1 MNVAARS
8 SESRQLK
15 SLRDAADSKSPGLFR
30 LNRSGGLEL
39 YTPFRFKESAGPT
52 APIPIRYGWIVPG
65 VKQSYLSFGDTCV
78 CNAESRNRGS
88 EYNSAFIRGD
98 KLSVAETSRE
108 WQPSR
113 GRQHNLQR
121 DLIDFLRLLTIG
133 SALLLFL
140 HTSSCYSQNTTRR
153 RQFTFAGVNSPLAD
167 SSVTSASTTSISQ
180 AASAAN
186 QDVSSTNVLVPLG
199 VSTRG
204 PDQGIDT
211 TLYGVRA
218 VSTLPQTTGSCSAGR
233 STVVV
238 RSSKDFRNGDG
249 VVVYGCG
256 AKNTLD
262 TPDAP
267 IVNPSEAAFATG
279 TAHVLNALVGHTTYN
294 YKIVARDENGGL
306 TASSLTGSTK
316 MAAASLGAYRV
327 TASTLTRSGNTV
339 NVETTSANHAV
350 RGAVV
355 FITGS
360 ADATFSGFY
369 LVDNVTDA
377 THFSYKQ
384 GMDTRGGAS
393 SSAAGG
399 SVQIYLCNHLSWNAV
414 PGAWQYYIYGRN
426 GDQLTL
432 IGATRP
438 GETTFDDF
446 GSPMMDGITLP
457 DFVPTSA
464 PTSATNDYLAT
475 TISAGA
481 GTTALILSDA
491 VSSSASVTSI
501 KFDDGPTILAAYN
514 SASKGL
520 APATLH
526 FPVAASGESYYINS
540 HTKLGGPAALAIFQE
555 QPIILNET
563 LELPGNLHW
572 TGMLGGH
579 PANAPQFAW
588 NAGQAVIV
596 HSAYPGIIAV
606 NPSVFRFLSFSGTA
620 QGLIMTLS
628 GGYEFNSTFEYS
640 SFDISGLDYMG
651 LALVGYD
658 SSNQAFRYVTFI
670 TNDTPTYG
678 YSLTPAVLYLNG
690 VAGGDPSG
698 NILCDHCFFV
708 GRGFG
713 IDSSPPMGAGARIR
727 FEETYAQALR
737 TPLIMIGSLNNPTV
751 HVNGFTN
758 DSSSMATIA
767 NFGANGLKATILNV
781 EDNGAEVGGRPG
793 IVTGDPIFGLTV
805 ENGGDFIGQNRDL
818 FRSRPNAS
826 ISIPVYSATTS
837 ANTPTASADYF
848 MAAPLHFPSE
858 HTLFW
863 DLPAPTGVTAAAG
876 SGGSVP
882 IGGETYE
889 VTSIGVDNGASAPSL
904 PSTVCATTSGNQTCT
919 ITWLPVKGAI
929 AYTVFRDYYGVVGC
943 IRITVATCTD
953 KSPSAGG
960 GVSPA
965 VGIGSGTG
973 LTTIMNNQVITPQL
987 VLSNSSTPVAFTGV
1001 LSQSNTANR
1010 TYTLPDVS
1018 GTIAIQNQ
1026 SLRGSTYSTSSNCSS
1041 STSPAVCGS
1050 AAAGSV
1056 VIAVGATTVT
1066 VNTTVVSGDSQI
1078 FVQAD
1083 ATLGAKLGVV
1093 CNSELSTLTGGLSVT
1108 ARTVGANFQI
1118 STNGTSPT
1126 KEPLCI
1132 SYHIVN

>member
-1 MNVAARS
+1 VPILNLEAHCGS
-8 SESRQLK
+8 TDPE
-15 SLRDAADSKSPGLFR
+15 R
-30 LNRSGGLEL
+30 LDC
-39 YTPFRFKESAGPT
+39 TPHLAPKESARPT
-52 APIPIRYGWIVPG
+52 PTIPIRYCWIVPR
-65 VKQSYLSFGDTCV
+65 VNQSYLSLGDTCV
-78 CNAESRNRGS
+78 RNAESRNCGG
-88 EYNSAFIRGD
+88 EPNSTFIRGE
-98 KLSVAETSRE
+98 KLSVTETSRE
-108 WQPSR
+108 LQPSH
-113 GRQHNLQR
+113 GRQHNVQR
-121 DLIDFLRLLTIG
+121 DLIDFLQMLTVG

-140 HTSSCYSQNTTRR
+140 YLSSCYPQNTTRQ
-153 RQFTFAGVNSPLAD
+153 RQVTFAAENSSLAD
-167 SSVTSASTTSISQ
+167 SNVTSSSTTSMSQ
-180 AASAAN
+180 AASGAD
-186 QDVSSTNVLVPLG
+186 QDGSSTNILVPL
-199 VSTRG
+199 SMNTRG
-204 PDQGIDT
+204 SNPGIDA

-218 VSTLPQTTGSCSAGR
+218 VSTVPQTMGSCSAGQA
-233 STVVV
+233 TVAV
-238 RSSKDFRNGDG
+238 RSSNDFRNGDG

-256 AKNTLD
+256 AKNTLT

-267 IVNPSEAAFATG
+267 IVTPSEAAFATG
-279 TAHVLNALVGHTTYN
+279 TAHVISGFVGHTTYN
-294 YKIVARDENGGL
+294 YKIVARDKNGGL
-306 TASSLTGSTK
+306 TASSLMGSTK
-316 MAAASLGAYRV
+316 MSAASLGAYQT

-339 NVETTSANHAV
+339 SVETSSVNHAV

-360 ADATFSGFY
+360 TDATFSGFF
-369 LVDNVTDA
+369 LVDNVVDA
-377 THFSYKQ
+377 AHFTYKQ

-393 SSAAGG
+393 SSAVGG
-399 SVQIYLCNHLSWNAV
+399 TVQIYLCNHLSWTAI

-426 GDQLTL
+426 GNQLTL

-475 TISAGA
+475 TISAGV
-481 GTTALILSDA
+481 GTTALSLADA
-491 VSSSASVTSI
+491 ASSSASGTTI

-514 SASKGL
+514 SATKGL
-520 APATLH
+520 TPTTLH
-526 FPVAASGESYYINS
+526 FPVAASGDSYYINS
-540 HTKLGGPAALAIFQE
+540 HTKLGGSVGLTIFQE

-579 PANAPQFAW
+579 PGNAPQFAW
-588 NAGQAVIV
+588 SAGQSVVV
-596 HSAYPGIIAV
+596 HSAYPGLTAV
-606 NPSVFRFLSFSGTA
+606 NPSIFRFLAFSGTA

-640 SFDISGLDYMG
+640 SFDILGLDYMG
-651 LALVGYD
+651 LTLVGYD
-658 SSNQAFRYVTFI
+658 SSNQVFRYVTFI
-670 TNDTPTYG
+670 TNDSPTYG

-737 TPLIMIGSLNNPTV
+737 TPLIMVGSLNNPTV

-758 DSSSMATIA
+758 DTSSTATIA

-781 EDNGAEVGGRPG
+781 EDNGVEVGGRPG
-793 IVTGDPIFGLTV
+793 IVTGNPIFGLTV

-826 ISIPVYSATTS
+826 LSIPVYSATSS

-863 DLPAPTGVTAAAG
+863 DLPAPAGVTAAVG
-876 SGGSVP
+876 PGGSVP

-919 ITWLPVKGAI
+919 ITWSPVKGAI
-929 AYTVFRDYYGVVGC
+929 AYTVFRGYYGVVGC
-943 IRITVATCTD
+943 IRIKVANCTD
-953 KSPSAGG
+953 KSSSAGG
-960 GVSPA
+960 GVAPA
-965 VGIGSGTG
+965 VGVGSGTG

-987 VLSNSSTPVAFTGV
+987 VLSNSSAPVAFTGA

-1041 STSPAVCGS
+1041 SASPAVCGS

-1093 CNSELSTLTGGLSVT
+1093 CNSTLSMLTGGLSVT
-1108 ARTVGANFQI
+1108 ARTAAANFQI
-1118 STNGTSPT
+1118 STNGTFPA
-1126 KEPLCI
+1126 KKPLCI